1 MFATYLRDVWG
12 KFILNPLWASF
23 LVGVGF
29 QGIKWPQNITPPPL
43 PIPPI
48 PSSSD
53 FHFLMMRSFKIVYGH
68 IILKEGLKDILWPRC
83 IELPLGFF
91 LIGKGVQDILC
102 IHVYMVVKYWTFY
115 TIWFS
120 FLLEKVF
127 GILYNHK
134 TILFDL
140 KWGSP
145 LKFLILR

>member
-1 MFATYLRDVWG
+1 MGKIYIEPPLGFISCWSRVPRYQMATKYY
-12 KFILNPLWASF
+12 
-23 LVGVGF
+23 
-29 QGIKWPQNITPPPL
+29 TPL
-43 PIPPI
+43 PIPSI

>member
-1 MFATYLRDVWG
+1 MQTF
-12 KFILNPLWASF
+12 F
-23 LVGVGF
+23 LVGVGL
-29 QGIKWPQNITPPPL
+29 QGIKWPQNITPPSYSSHPKFIWFSFL
-43 PIPPI
+43 NDEEFQDRIWSHNI
-48 PSSSD
+48 ERGVKRYFVAAIYWTPSGD
-53 FHFLMMRSFKIVYGH
+53 
-68 IILKEGLKDILWPRC
+68 
-83 IELPLGFF
+83 FF